1 MLGIKYSFVF
11 LLGLLRIFVRFRSF
25 TFVLLLGLGI
35 ANTLFFEPLR
45 LSIIEYF
52 FNVLIIKNNK
62 AVNMLKTTPKPPQKM
77 TGRRK
82 EKRNN
87 FLSAGFAFLLVF
99 VYNTLIIRYKRH

>member
-52 FNVLIIKNNK
+52 FNILIIKNNK
-62 AVNMLKTTPKPPQKM
+62 AVNMLKTLMKHDRKRK
-77 TGRRK
+77 RRK
-82 EKRNN
+82 EKRNH
-87 FLSAGFAFLLVF
+87 FLSPGLRTF
-99 VYNTLIIRYKRH
+99 VRFRL

>member
-52 FNVLIIKNNK
+52 FNILIIKNNK
-62 AVNMLKTTPKPPQKM
+62 AVNMLKTLMKHDRKRKRKKERKKKPFPFP
-77 TGRRK
+77 GLRI
-82 EKRNN
+82 
-87 FLSAGFAFLLVF
+87 F
-99 VYNTLIIRYKRH
+99 VGIRL